1 MSETTKKQ
9 RLGAYDQAVEHW
21 EKTYAQNLANERPV
35 YNRSGIE
42 IDPLYLPDTDPPLDY
57 VDRLGLP
64 GQTPYT
70 RGIYSTM
77 HRGRTWSQRQLIGL
91 GTPAEY
97 NRRVM
102 KLLDAGTTAISLIP
116 CNSVYRGNDCDE
128 VPLPLLCL
136 LYTSDAADE

>member
-64 GQTPYT
+64 GQP
-70 RGIYSTM
+70 
-77 HRGRTWSQRQLIGL
+77 
-91 GTPAEY
+91 
-97 NRRVM
+97 
-102 KLLDAGTTAISLIP
+102 LIP
-116 CNSVYRGNDCDE
+116 GASTPRCTGAAPGASGN
-128 VPLPLLCL
+128 
-136 LYTSDAADE
+136 

>member
-42 IDPLYLPDTDPPLDY
+42 IDPLYLPGTDPPLDY

-70 RGIYSTM
+70 RGIYST
-77 HRGRTWSQRQLIGL
+77 
-91 GTPAEY
+91 
-97 NRRVM
+97 
-102 KLLDAGTTAISLIP
+102 
-116 CNSVYRGNDCDE
+116 
-128 VPLPLLCL
+128 CL
-136 LYTSDAADE
+136 LYTSPSPRDQRGSRMPSSA